1 MKKCHTVLALI
12 RCRNG
17 VSPDHIPDHNARWG
31 TWKHRIQ
38 DRQRALFLEQKPLY
52 IVLWKH
58 SQTINS
64 LWDQDVGGSSPF
76 TPTIFLKDIS
86 EMSLRNILNK
96 QRMKGIEGER

>member
-17 VSPDHIPDHNARWG
+17 VSPDHIPDHNARWD

>member
-17 VSPDHIPDHNARWG
+17 VSPDHIPDHNARWD

-38 DRQRALFLEQKPLY
+38 DRQRALFLEQKPLN

-76 TPTIFLKDIS
+76 TPTKYGGLAQQVRA
-86 EMSLRNILNK
+86 LA
-96 QRMKGIEGER
+96 